1 MVSPKV
7 AAAFGALLQAIEDD
21 MRVTKSNVEYHK
33 LAMLSKS
40 VNRLAKSS

>member
-7 AAAFGALLQAIEDD
+7 AAAFGALLEAIESD
-21 MRVTKSNVEYHK
+21 MKITKSNEEYHR

-40 VNRLAKSS
+40 VNRLAKSV